1 LYVIFIIYFIAF
13 LFSWISKVFVVF
25 QINVTQDGSI
35 IAWFY
40 NIILDFRLSELFV
53 TIAIF
58 LSYILKLFVFE
69 KDVENDDD
77 TIQIFNNLWD
87 NIVIIYVGFSC
98 VFVLFIYENGNT
110 FLNVIAFL
118 IVFIYI
124 VMVYAP
130 FLRRALQYRAIQDY
144 KQAILSLKIML
155 ISFML
160 IFLIFFID
168 RLLIFLGFTI
178 FYFLGSPDFTVFYF
192 LPWIFAIVGIY
203 GAYYGLKSPKSNE
216 E

>member
-1 LYVIFIIYFIAF
+1 MYVIFIIYFIAF

>member
-1 LYVIFIIYFIAF
+1 MMM
-13 LFSWISKVFVVF
+13 
-25 QINVTQDGSI
+25 TQYKYS
-35 IAWFY
+35 
-40 NIILDFRLSELFV
+40 
-53 TIAIF
+53 
-58 LSYILKLFVFE
+58 
-69 KDVENDDD
+69 
-77 TIQIFNNLWD
+77 
-87 NIVIIYVGFSC
+87 IIYVGFSC